1 MTIQEA
7 VKALVDAAKP
17 FTNPNIV
24 DETSGTI
31 PLMERLKKAI
41 EDAEKSIS

>member
-7 VKALVDAAKP
+7 LKALIDAAKP
-17 FTNPNIV
+17 FTDQNIV
-24 DETSGTI
+24 DETYGTI

-41 EDAEKSIS
+41 EDAEKSMT